1 MGYKYLLIRIDRS
14 KDERFL
20 RLLRFAEAVIT
31 CDEMVPIAE
40 RGTLGSR
47 SNHWMLNVSCVCAS
61 MVVMRLTFLAAL
73 SLAPMLLAPSQP
85 AWVAKSNQNAQVL
98 LKIMAQY
105 SPEDAGELGVQ
116 GMDDRITIPAP
127 DRPEKVRRDTNQAVK
142 ELQSRLASEKD
153 PLVKQDLEILIKA
166 GERDVRSSEA
176 YEQRVLPYINVPRMV
191 FSGTRALLNPQVP
204 PERQKQ
210 ALIRL
215 RRYAGMDAGYTPTTV
230 LAEQVF
236 RSKLNTPGLIGP
248 AKAEVEQDL
257 SNMNSYTS
265 GIEDLFKKYKITGYE
280 TALRKLQDQFSE
292 FQDFTRKQVL
302 PKARTDFRLPPEL
315 YAINLENVGVDY
327 APADIERLAKQSY
340 RQIQNQMQNL
350 AVKVA
355 NEHGYSS
362 VDYRDVI
369 RQLKKDQL
377 KPDEV
382 MPTYHKT
389 LEQIENIIRKE
400 HLVTLPSRPCI
411 IRLASAA
418 ETAQQPAPHYLP
430 PTLIGNNGERGQFVL
445 PVGTVGSTGEALKY
459 DDFTF
464 PAAAW
469 TLTAHEARPGHDLQF
484 TAMVE
489 RGVSQAR
496 AIFAFNSTNVEGWA
510 LYAEWFMYPYMPDD
524 AKLISLQ
531 LRLLRAARAFVD
543 PELQEGKLTRRQA
556 LDLLE
561 KDVVLSEAFATE
573 EVDRFTF
580 RMPGQ
585 AVSYFD
591 GYTRL
596 LQLRSDVEKGMGPK
610 FNLQKFHDFILSEG
624 LLPPD
629 LLRKAVMN
637 QFVPEA

>member
-1 MGYKYLLIRIDRS
+1 MSL
-14 KDERFL
+14 
-20 RLLRFAEAVIT
+20 
-31 CDEMVPIAE
+31 
-40 RGTLGSR
+40 TL
-47 SNHWMLNVSCVCAS
+47 
-61 MVVMRLTFLAAL
+61 LAAL
-73 SLAPMLLAPSQP
+73 SLAPILFAPSEP
-85 AWVAKSNQNAQVL
+85 NWVTKSNQNARVL
-98 LKIMAQY
+98 LNVMARY

-116 GMDDRITIPAP
+116 GMDDRVTIPAP
-127 DRPEKVRRDTNQAVK
+127 DRPEKFRHDTSAAVN

-153 PLVKQDLEILIKA
+153 PLVRQDLEILIKA
-166 GERDVRSSEA
+166 GQRDVRSSAA
-176 YEQRVLPYINVPRMV
+176 YEQHVLPYSNVPELI
-191 FSGTRALLNPQVP
+191 FSGMRALLNPQVP
-204 PERQKQ
+204 SERRKQ
-210 ALIRL
+210 ALVRL
-215 RRYAGMDAGYTPTTV
+215 RRYAGMDPGYTPTTV

-248 AKAEVEQDL
+248 TKAEVQQDL
-257 SNMNSYTS
+257 SNMNSYAS
-265 GIEDLFKKYKITGYE
+265 GIEDLFKKYKIAGYE
-280 TALRKLQDQFSE
+280 TPLRKLKDQFSE
-292 FQDFTRKQVL
+292 FQNFTRKQVL

-327 APADIERLAKQSY
+327 APADIERLAKQNY
-340 RQIQNQMQNL
+340 REIQNQMQNL

-377 KPDEV
+377 KPGEV
-382 MPTYHKT
+382 MPAYHKT

-411 IRLASAA
+411 IRLASPA
-418 ETAQQPAPHYLP
+418 ETAQQPAPHYIP
-430 PTLIGNNGERGQFVL
+430 PTLIGNDGQRGEFVL
-445 PVGTVGSTGEALKY
+445 PAGTIGATGEALKY

-464 PAAAW
+464 AAASW

-510 LYAEWFMYPYMPDD
+510 LYSEWFMYPYMPDD

-531 LRLLRAARAFVD
+531 LRLLRAGRAFID
-543 PELQEGKLTRRQA
+543 PELQEGKLTRQQA

-561 KDVVLSEAFATE
+561 KDVVLSKAFATE

-596 LQLRSDVEKGMGPK
+596 LQLRSDVEKAMGPK
-610 FNLQKFHDFILSEG
+610 FNLLKFHDFILSEG

-629 LLRKAVMN
+629 LLRKAVMTE
-637 QFVPEA
+637 FVPSA

>member
-1 MGYKYLLIRIDRS
+1 MSL
-14 KDERFL
+14 
-20 RLLRFAEAVIT
+20 
-31 CDEMVPIAE
+31 
-40 RGTLGSR
+40 TL
-47 SNHWMLNVSCVCAS
+47 
-61 MVVMRLTFLAAL
+61 LAAL
-73 SLAPMLLAPSQP
+73 FLASILFAPSEP
-85 AWVAKSNQNAQVL
+85 GWVTKSNQNARVL
-98 LKIMAQY
+98 LNVMARY

-116 GMDDRITIPAP
+116 GMDDRVTIPAP
-127 DRPEKVRRDTNQAVK
+127 DRPEKFRRDTSAAVK

-153 PLVKQDLEILIKA
+153 ALVRQDLEILIKA
-166 GERDVRSSEA
+166 GQRDVRSSAA
-176 YEQRVLPYINVPRMV
+176 YERHVLPYSNVPELI
-191 FSGTRALLNPQVP
+191 FSGMRALLNPQVP
-204 PERQKQ
+204 SERRKQ
-210 ALIRL
+210 ALVRL
-215 RRYAGMDAGYTPTTV
+215 RRYAGMDAGYTPTTL

-248 AKAEVEQDL
+248 TRAEVQQDL
-257 SNMNSYTS
+257 SNMNSYAS
-265 GIEDLFKKYKITGYE
+265 GIEDLFKKYKIAGYE
-280 TALRKLQDQFSE
+280 TPLRKLKDQFSE
-292 FQDFTRKQVL
+292 FQNFTRKQVL

-340 RQIQNQMQNL
+340 REIQNQMQNL

-377 KPDEV
+377 KPGEV
-382 MPTYHKT
+382 MPAYHKT

-411 IRLASAA
+411 IRLASPA

-430 PTLIGNNGERGQFVL
+430 PTLIGNDGQRGEFVL
-445 PVGTVGSTGEALKY
+445 PAGTIGATGEALKY

-464 PAAAW
+464 AAASW

-510 LYAEWFMYPYMPDD
+510 LYSEWFMYPYMPDD

-531 LRLLRAARAFVD
+531 LRLLRAGRAFID
-543 PELQEGKLTRRQA
+543 PELQEGKLTRQQA

-561 KDVVLSEAFATE
+561 KDVVLSKAFATE

-596 LQLRSDVEKGMGPK
+596 LQLRSDVEKAMGPK
-610 FNLQKFHDFILSEG
+610 FNLLKFHDFILSEG

-629 LLRKAVMN
+629 LLRKAVMTD
-637 QFVPEA
+637 FVPSA

>member
-1 MGYKYLLIRIDRS
+1 
-14 KDERFL
+14 
-20 RLLRFAEAVIT
+20 
-31 CDEMVPIAE
+31 
-40 RGTLGSR
+40 
-47 SNHWMLNVSCVCAS
+47 
-61 MVVMRLTFLAAL
+61 MRLTLLAAL
-73 SLAPMLLAPSQP
+73 SLAPFLLAPAQP
-85 AWVAKSNQNAQVL
+85 GWVARSNRNAQVL
-98 LKIMAQY
+98 LKIVAHY
-105 SPEDAGELGVQ
+105 SPEDAGELGIQ
-116 GMDDRITIPAP
+116 GMDDRVTTPAP
-127 DRPEKVRRDTNQAVK
+127 DQPERFRRDTSEAVK
-142 ELQSRLASEKD
+142 KLQSRLVDEKD
-153 PLVKQDLEILIKA
+153 PLVRQDLEILVKA
-166 GERDVRSSEA
+166 GQRDIRSSAA
-176 YEQRVLPYINVPRMV
+176 YEQRVLPYLNVPRLI
-191 FSGTRALLNPQVP
+191 FSGTRALLNPQTP

-210 ALIRL
+210 ALVRL
-215 RRYAGMDAGYTPTTV
+215 RRYAGKEPGYTPTTV

-236 RSKLNTPGLIGP
+236 RSKLKTPGLIGP

-257 SNMNSYTS
+257 SNMTSYAS
-265 GIEDLFKKYKITGYE
+265 GIRDLFDKYKVAGYE
-280 TALRKLQDQFSE
+280 PVLRTLEDQFSE
-292 FQDFTRKQVL
+292 FQEFTRKEVL
-302 PKARTDFRLPPEL
+302 PRARTDFRLPPEL

-327 APADIERLAKQSY
+327 SPADIAQLGKQSY
-340 RQIQNQMQNL
+340 RQIQSQMQNL

-355 NEHGYSS
+355 KERGYSS

-369 RQLKKDQL
+369 RQLKKEQF
-377 KPDEV
+377 KADEV
-382 MPTYHKT
+382 MPAYHKT
-389 LEQIENIIRKE
+389 LERIENIIRKE
-400 HLVTLPSRPCI
+400 RLVTLPSRPCV
-411 IRLASAA
+411 IRLASPA

-430 PTLIGNNGERGQFVL
+430 PALIDNTGQRGQFVL
-445 PVGTVGSTGEALKY
+445 PAGTVSATGEPLNY

-510 LYAEWFMYPYMPDD
+510 LYSEWFMYPYMPDD

-531 LRLLRAARAFVD
+531 LRLLRSARAFVD
-543 PELQEGKLTRRQA
+543 PELQAGTLTRRQA

-596 LQLRSDVEKGMGPK
+596 LQLRSDVEKAMGPK
-610 FNLQKFHDFILSEG
+610 FNLQRFHDFILSEG

-629 LLRKAVMN
+629 LLRKAVMAE
-637 QFVPEA
+637 FVEPGVIRSQML

>member
-1 MGYKYLLIRIDRS
+1 MSL
-14 KDERFL
+14 
-20 RLLRFAEAVIT
+20 
-31 CDEMVPIAE
+31 
-40 RGTLGSR
+40 TL
-47 SNHWMLNVSCVCAS
+47 
-61 MVVMRLTFLAAL
+61 LAAL
-73 SLAPMLLAPSQP
+73 FLASILFAPSEP
-85 AWVAKSNQNAQVL
+85 GWVTKSNQNARVL
-98 LKIMAQY
+98 LNVMARY

-116 GMDDRITIPAP
+116 GIDDRVTIPAP
-127 DRPEKVRRDTNQAVK
+127 DRPEKFRRDTSAAVK

-153 PLVKQDLEILIKA
+153 ALVRQDLEILIKA
-166 GERDVRSSEA
+166 GQRDVRSSAA
-176 YEQRVLPYINVPRMV
+176 YERHVLPYSNVPELI
-191 FSGTRALLNPQVP
+191 FSGMRALLNPQVP
-204 PERQKQ
+204 SERRKQ
-210 ALIRL
+210 ALVRL
-215 RRYAGMDAGYTPTTV
+215 RRYAGMDAGYTPTTL

-248 AKAEVEQDL
+248 TRAEVQQDL
-257 SNMNSYTS
+257 SNMNSYAS
-265 GIEDLFKKYKITGYE
+265 GIEDLFKKYKIAGYE
-280 TALRKLQDQFSE
+280 TPLRKLKDQFSE
-292 FQDFTRKQVL
+292 FQNFTRKQVL

-340 RQIQNQMQNL
+340 REIQNQMQNL

-377 KPDEV
+377 KPGEV
-382 MPTYHKT
+382 MPAYHKT

-411 IRLASAA
+411 IRLASPA
-418 ETAQQPAPHYLP
+418 ETAQQPAPHYIP
-430 PTLIGNNGERGQFVL
+430 PTLIGNDGQRGEFVL
-445 PVGTVGSTGEALKY
+445 PAGTIGATGEALKY

-464 PAAAW
+464 AAASW

-510 LYAEWFMYPYMPDD
+510 LYSEWFMYPYMPDD

-531 LRLLRAARAFVD
+531 LRLLRAGRAFID
-543 PELQEGKLTRRQA
+543 PELQEGKLTRQQA

-561 KDVVLSEAFATE
+561 KDVVLSKAFATE

-596 LQLRSDVEKGMGPK
+596 LQLRSDVEKAMGPK
-610 FNLQKFHDFILSEG
+610 FNLLKFHDFILSEG

-629 LLRKAVMN
+629 LLRKAVMTD
-637 QFVPEA
+637 FVPSA

>member
-1 MGYKYLLIRIDRS
+1 MSL
-14 KDERFL
+14 
-20 RLLRFAEAVIT
+20 
-31 CDEMVPIAE
+31 
-40 RGTLGSR
+40 TL
-47 SNHWMLNVSCVCAS
+47 
-61 MVVMRLTFLAAL
+61 LAAL
-73 SLAPMLLAPSQP
+73 FLASILFAPSDLFAP
-85 AWVAKSNQNAQVL
+85 SEPGWVTKSNQNARVL
-98 LKIMAQY
+98 LNVMARY

-116 GMDDRITIPAP
+116 GMDDRVTIPAP
-127 DRPEKVRRDTNQAVK
+127 DRPEKFRRDTSAAVK

-153 PLVKQDLEILIKA
+153 ALVRQDLEILIKA
-166 GERDVRSSEA
+166 GQRDVRSSAA
-176 YEQRVLPYINVPRMV
+176 YERHVLPYSNVPELI
-191 FSGTRALLNPQVP
+191 FSGMRALLNPQVP
-204 PERQKQ
+204 SERRKQ
-210 ALIRL
+210 ALVRL
-215 RRYAGMDAGYTPTTV
+215 RRYAGMDAGYTPTTL

-248 AKAEVEQDL
+248 TRAEVQQDL
-257 SNMNSYTS
+257 SNMNSYAS
-265 GIEDLFKKYKITGYE
+265 GIEDLFKKYKIAGYE
-280 TALRKLQDQFSE
+280 TPLRKLKDQFSE
-292 FQDFTRKQVL
+292 FQNFTRKQVL

-340 RQIQNQMQNL
+340 REIQNQMQNL

-377 KPDEV
+377 KPGEV
-382 MPTYHKT
+382 MPAYHKT

-411 IRLASAA
+411 IRLASPA

-430 PTLIGNNGERGQFVL
+430 PTLIGNDGQRGEFVL
-445 PVGTVGSTGEALKY
+445 PAGTIGATGEALKY

-464 PAAAW
+464 AAASW

-510 LYAEWFMYPYMPDD
+510 LYSEWFMYPYMPDD

-531 LRLLRAARAFVD
+531 LRLLRAGRAFID
-543 PELQEGKLTRRQA
+543 PELQEGKLTRQQA

-561 KDVVLSEAFATE
+561 KDVVLSKAFATE

-596 LQLRSDVEKGMGPK
+596 LQLRSDVEKAMGPK
-610 FNLQKFHDFILSEG
+610 FNLLKFHDFILSEG

-629 LLRKAVMN
+629 LLRKAVMTD
-637 QFVPEA
+637 FVPSA

>member
-1 MGYKYLLIRIDRS
+1 MSL
-14 KDERFL
+14 
-20 RLLRFAEAVIT
+20 
-31 CDEMVPIAE
+31 
-40 RGTLGSR
+40 TL
-47 SNHWMLNVSCVCAS
+47 
-61 MVVMRLTFLAAL
+61 LAAL
-73 SLAPMLLAPSQP
+73 SLAPILFAPSEP
-85 AWVAKSNQNAQVL
+85 NWVTKSNQNARVL
-98 LKIMAQY
+98 LNVMARY

-116 GMDDRITIPAP
+116 GMDDRVTIPGP
-127 DRPEKVRRDTNQAVK
+127 DRPEKFRHDTSAAVN

-153 PLVKQDLEILIKA
+153 PLVRQDLEILIKA
-166 GERDVRSSEA
+166 GQRDVRSSAA
-176 YEQRVLPYINVPRMV
+176 YEQHVLPYSNVPELI
-191 FSGTRALLNPQVP
+191 FSGMRALLNPQVP
-204 PERQKQ
+204 SERRKQ
-210 ALIRL
+210 ALVRL
-215 RRYAGMDAGYTPTTV
+215 RRYAGMDPGYTPTTV

-248 AKAEVEQDL
+248 TKAEVQQDL
-257 SNMNSYTS
+257 SNMNSYAS
-265 GIEDLFKKYKITGYE
+265 GIEDLFKKYKIAGYE
-280 TALRKLQDQFSE
+280 TPLRKLKDQFSE
-292 FQDFTRKQVL
+292 FQNFTRKQVL

-327 APADIERLAKQSY
+327 APADIERLAKQNY
-340 RQIQNQMQNL
+340 REIQNQMQNL

-355 NEHGYSS
+355 NEHAYSS

-377 KPDEV
+377 KTGEV
-382 MPTYHKT
+382 MPTYHTT

-411 IRLASAA
+411 IRLASPA
-418 ETAQQPAPHYLP
+418 ETAQQPAPHYIP
-430 PTLIGNNGERGQFVL
+430 PTLIGNDGQRGEFVL
-445 PVGTVGSTGEALKY
+445 PSGTIGATGEALKY

-464 PAAAW
+464 AAASW

-510 LYAEWFMYPYMPDD
+510 LYSEWFMYPYMPDE

-531 LRLLRAARAFVD
+531 LRLLRAGRAFID
-543 PELQEGKLTRRQA
+543 PELQEGKLTRQQA

-561 KDVVLSEAFATE
+561 KDVVLSKAFATE

-596 LQLRSDVEKGMGPK
+596 LQLRSDVERAMGPK

-629 LLRKAVMN
+629 LLRKAVMTE
-637 QFVPEA
+637 FVPSA